1 MNEVFSELI
10 QSIADGISP
19 ISVTGV
25 SDSSRAHLI
34 SCMPQT
40 VHKLVIS
47 HSHVAAR
54 KLFEDLKFFSGE
66 ENVLFFPNSELLFYD
81 VEAVGRDIIT
91 ERLSALD
98 KLQTSKKPLTIVA
111 TIDAV
116 LSATFP
122 RELYETFT
130 TEIKVGGTVDLNEL
144 CETLVTIGYTREDMV
159 EGKGQFSLRG
169 GILDFFPHY
178 SSMPYRIEFFD
189 TDVDSIRL
197 FDVDSQL
204 TVQKVDSAR
213 ISPAEE
219 IILLPSLR
227 QEFEEKGYILSRSLM
242 KYIPLIYPEA
252 TRSRSLRDKS
262 EYAPDNSTTICEKS
276 RKSSLIYPD
285 KLPNLL
291 DYIDSPTVFFDEPA
305 RVAESAEKL
314 ERNVS
319 ETVAEMLLRGV
330 IPQFDGEKHYI
341 CDYNETMERLLG
353 NQVVGISGL
362 SHPTSDFPPKK
373 LISITSKS
381 IGTFHGKMEFAVQAI
396 KSYQKQDYQVIILVN
411 GESRAKNFAQ
421 SLQDEGIS
429 MTCSPDL
436 DEPPKPGGVMVTNG
450 VIDGGFEYPT
460 AKLAVICDKEIF
472 GADHFGDGR
481 KKGVRRPG
489 RNKGN
494 KIDSF
499 TDLSIGDFVVHQNH
513 GIGEYLGI
521 ETKTILGITRDY
533 IRIKYKGDDLL
544 YVPSEQLDHVYK
556 YIGKDGAS
564 VRVNKLGGAEWN
576 RAKQRVRAACVD
588 MAKELVELYA
598 ARENIQG
605 IAYSPDN
612 EFQRQFDDSF
622 PYEETDDQLISID
635 EVKKDMQRRR
645 PMDRLLCGDVGYGKT
660 EVALR
665 AAFKAVLDGYQVAY
679 LAPTTILVNQ
689 HFNTFRKRMKEFAIS
704 VEMLSRFRTPAEQ
717 KEIIRKLKSGEID
730 IIIGTHRL
738 LQKDIEF
745 KKLGFLIVDEEQRF
759 GVAHKERIKEIRKE
773 IDVLTLTATP
783 IPRTLHMSMVGI
795 RDMSVIHQPPKDRYP
810 VGTYVLEYD
819 EQVIKDAI
827 KRELDRGGQVF
838 YLSNRVNGIF
848 RVATK
853 IVELVP
859 EARVGVGHGKMSERE
874 LENVM
879 HDLHEGNIDVL
890 VCTTIIETGLDVPNV
905 NTIIIEDADR
915 MGLSQLY
922 QLRGRVGR
930 SNRLAYAYLTF
941 RRDKILTEVAEKRLR
956 AIREFT
962 EFGSGFKIA
971 LRDLEIRGAGN
982 LIGAQQHGHMDAVGY
997 DLYCKLLAEA
1007 TQEARGQAPEKNA
1020 DTLVDI
1026 TVNAYIPENYIA
1038 AHHLRISAYKRI
1050 AAIETEQ
1057 DLSDTYAELEDRF
1070 GDVPNSVKNLM
1081 EVALIKNIASKL
1093 KITEVLC
1100 KSDEVIFKF
1109 LPENPPNM
1117 QRIVDFIDKFPLQLE
1132 LNLKA
1137 KTPNFRYK
1145 LAHKKG
1151 DEAEY
1156 INKIKIFLKKAFLLE
1171 DYSV

>member
-1 MNEVFSELI
+1 MNEVFVELL
-10 QSIADGISP
+10 QSIVDGISP

-34 SCMPQT
+34 SCVPNT
-40 VHKLVIS
+40 SHKLIIS

-54 KLFEDLKFFSGE
+54 KLFDDLKFFSGE

-91 ERLSALD
+91 ERLAALD
-98 KLQTSKKPLTIVA
+98 KLYTSKKPLTVVA
-111 TIDAV
+111 TIDAL
-116 LSATFP
+116 LSVTFP
-122 RELYETFT
+122 RELYQSYTS
-130 TEIKVGGTVDLNEL
+130 EIKVGGTVDLNEL
-144 CETLVTIGYTREDMV
+144 CDTLVTIGYTREDMV

-178 SSMPYRIEFFD
+178 SAMPYRIEFFD

-219 IILLPSLR
+219 IILLPKQR

-242 KYIPLIYPEA
+242 KYIPLIYP
-252 TRSRSLRDKS
+252 
-262 EYAPDNSTTICEKS
+262 N
-276 RKSSLIYPD
+276 

-291 DYIDSPTVFFDEPA
+291 DYIDNPTIFLDEPA
-305 RVAESAEKL
+305 RIAESAEKL

-319 ETVAEMLLRGV
+319 ETVAEMLFRGV
-330 IPQFDGEKHYI
+330 IPQFDGEKRYI
-341 CDYNETMERLLG
+341 CDYYETIERLLN
-353 NQVVGISGL
+353 NQVVGISAL
-362 SHPTSDFPPKK
+362 SHATPDFAPKK

-396 KSYQKQDYQVIILVN
+396 KSYQKQDYRVIILVN

-429 MTCSPDL
+429 VTYSPHL
-436 DEPPKPGGVMVTNG
+436 GEPPKPGSAIVTPG
-450 VIDGGFEYPT
+450 VIDSGFEYPT

-472 GADHFGDGR
+472 GADNFGDGR

-564 VRVNKLGGAEWN
+564 VRVNKLGGTEWN
-576 RAKQRVRAACVD
+576 RAKQRVRTACAD

-689 HFNTFRKRMKEFAIS
+689 HFNTFQKRMKEFAIS

-738 LQKDIEF
+738 IQKDIEF

-853 IVELVP
+853 IAELVP

-879 HDLHEGNIDVL
+879 HDLHDGNIDVL

-1007 TQEARGQAPEKNA
+1007 TQEARGQTPEKNA

-1026 TVNAYIPENYIA
+1026 TVNAYIPEKYIA

-1070 GDVPNSVKNLM
+1070 GDVPTSVKNLM

-1145 LAHKKG
+1145 LMKKKG